1 MKTFFSM
8 LGWVLPMLVLG
19 AAPSSFDRYQVIIDK
34 APFGTPPA
42 PVKPPEIRPPATG
55 PSWVESYRMTML
67 MEDNQGRPRIGLMQ
81 LKEKKNFTLRP
92 DQDIDGI
99 VLISV
104 NYEEESAVIARNGDE
119 KTIKMQTTAL
129 VTATKSRGSIG
140 RPSSSSTRSKYLAR
154 KTEHK
159 PPAKPTVMKQSKYTG
174 AELEKHLRAYQMEV
188 LRKGLPPLPVPLTP
202 EMDNQLVGEGV
213 LPPQAGQEN
222 LAPPRRAKLLL
233 PR

>member
-1 MKTFFSM
+1 MKAFFTM
-8 LGWVLPMLVLG
+8 LGWILPMLVLG
-19 AAPSSFDRYQVIIDK
+19 AAQSGFDRYQVIIDK

-42 PVKPPEIRPPATG
+42 PVKPPAVRPPATG

-119 KTIKMQTTAL
+119 KSITMQTTAL
-129 VTATKSRGSIG
+129 VSAPKPRGSIG
-140 RPSSSSTRSKYLAR
+140 RPSSSSARSKYLAR
-154 KTEHK
+154 KAENK
-159 PPAKPTVMKQSKYTG
+159 PPPKPPVMKQSKYTG
-174 AELEKHLRAYQMEV
+174 AELEKHLRDYQMEV

-213 LPPQAGQEN
+213 LTPQAGQES
-222 LAPPRRAKLLL
+222 LAPPGGAGL
-233 PR
+233 PVPR